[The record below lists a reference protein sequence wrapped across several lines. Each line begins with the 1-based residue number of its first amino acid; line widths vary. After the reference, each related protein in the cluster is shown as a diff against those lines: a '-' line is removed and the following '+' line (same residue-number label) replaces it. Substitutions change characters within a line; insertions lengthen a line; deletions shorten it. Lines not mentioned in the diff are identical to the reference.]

1 MGILATGCSRKSAPT
16 ISLPTEQNPCDD
28 RINALIDS
36 ISDVN
41 LVYVT
46 ETIYKD
52 GVTTTDTVCIVD
64 SSNCNYYKITA
75 LEIAAKYNSAIKE
88 RDFYKALAQ
97 SQAKKITNNTYIN
110 SNNKKSQIGYGNNT
124 QKSKSAPNQNGEANI
139 AQETGK
145 GVNQNG
151 EGNDGTF
158 KAKDSQVGDGND
170 MDRSKKGSVW
180 PWILVGASGW
190 IIIQNLLWPLAMR
203 FIPFANLTSNIGKA
217 LLKLKFW

>member
-1 MGILATGCSRKSAPT
+1 MRTKLLFILVMLGILTIGCSRKVAPT

-36 ISDVN
+36 ISGVN

-52 GVTTTDTVCIVD
+52 GEPIIDTICITD

-88 RDFYKALAQ
+88 RDFYKAMAN
-97 SQAKKITNNTYIN
+97 SQAKKIINNNYVN
-110 SNNKKSQIGYGNNT
+110 SKNKNTQIGD
-124 QKSKSAPNQNGEANI
+124 ANVQQI
-139 AQETGK
+139 K
-145 GVNQNG
+145 P
-151 EGNDGTF
+151 
-158 KAKDSQVGDGND
+158 KATAVVGDGNVITVKPKQSAIGD
-170 MDRSKKGSVW
+170 GNKLDNSKKGVGW
-180 PWILVGASGW
+180 FWIFIAGNLCW
-190 IIIQNLLWPLAMR
+190 LIIQNLLYPILMR

>member
-1 MGILATGCSRKSAPT
+1 MRTKLFYILVLLGILTIGCSRKVAPT

-52 GVTTTDTVCIVD
+52 GDPIIDTICITD

-88 RDFYKALAQ
+88 RDFYKAMAN
-97 SQAKKITNNTYIN
+97 SQAKKIINNNYVN
-110 SNNKKSQIGYGNNT
+110 SKNKNTQIGDANVQQIKPKSTAVVGDGNVT
-124 QKSKSAPNQNGEANI
+124 TVKPKQSA
-139 AQETGK
+139 
-145 GVNQNG
+145 
-151 EGNDGTF
+151 
-158 KAKDSQVGDGND
+158 VGDGND
-170 MDRSKKGSVW
+170 LDNSKKGSNW
-180 PWILVGASGW
+180 FWIFVAGNLSW
-190 IIIQNLLWPLAMR
+190 LIIQNLLYPILMR
-203 FIPFANLTSNIGKA
+203 FIPFANLTSNIGKG